1 MAQFKIE
8 LLTPVVQ
15 STNGNSFGSR
25 TKFLRTT
32 ISEFYSQEEEYKK
45 ETEGFV
51 SSRDRTFCY
60 TFNEKFSKHKNAQ
73 KDFSF
78 SMLKNIWLEN
88 EFSQNP
94 FVSAIHVGT
103 QILLTDKNKK
113 QHIFTVKNIS
123 YKISTS
129 NITYDYTCQDSFS
142 YQGARQ
148 NSGYAINNDPSE
160 DDYIGAK
167 SVDWWIVKKIQPECH
182 ISYQYLYLDDALWI
196 DTYGNIQTSVN
207 KKANVKTI
215 IKPEYTKQ
223 LYKEYHEEIPFST
236 SGSTATGALI
246 SLAEQLGLSI
256 QVYEEVV
263 NGELFGFFWLE
274 PEKKENIS
282 GFKYSPTSTIKDLS
296 FSHAGESL
304 ATVLNIESNTVD
316 DEIISLIPSLTP
328 FFANLFTTYEWD
340 SSSYGDQYFTTLCQ
354 QKVFRSDGTMAS
366 DFILDQPKADGS
378 YLYFK
383 VNGLRI
389 PKLYSNIQFNDGDKV
404 SKFYI
409 NEELVTPS
417 TTHWS
422 FGYWK
427 EEINEATKE
436 VINKRWISLLVEN
449 SLSSLE
455 NSDEIEYF
463 LRVSDPRGE
472 NKEKLNISHFDLF
485 FTFYRHASKE
495 DLEFAEIADKCP
507 WLENKLIDFSYF
519 LENNIIN
526 KHEYNNLTNII
537 NNTLRKVNGKLLTYT
552 KEYFSQIESK
562 VRAISDLTN
571 KVDSIGA
578 AFQSDVIDAYANDGE
593 VTNTNY
599 FEQAYNTFMGSW
611 NRSEDK
617 KTDLIQYDEI
627 LKSYANKYISA
638 QQRFLKNIYNFREYF
653 NSKVLWGPT
662 SAEVYERTL
671 TINYSG
677 LNDKFLIFSS
687 GDWKPFEDT
696 TKLLYKDKENP
707 NKWILKTKLFNQD
720 KKTLAEYV
728 DHNNFKNYK
737 VKKYIE
743 GAAAKDGVFNS
754 NRQYYRYMISTPC
767 IRDGET
773 NNRLAP
779 EETIEVEGIKGTA
792 KLQAYYYSS
801 DNTDDHY
808 FLPGVDL
815 KTVENTLTVRRF
827 SIQDN
832 EAAKVGYKI
841 IPVDVDEGHM
851 IQEYIFNKAKDKNIN
866 EPLWFQK
873 SDLDPIQIDWF
884 GKSDVSSKVFGNIED
899 TTAWLSSLGYDSED
913 MPQWLI
919 TALKDKTI
927 EDKSQQYKLYRSNFP
942 ISTIY
947 IRSKQFKMGIDDNG
961 EAIYKPDGDAFKW
974 YELDLVNTSNYTRF
988 YHRGF
993 KKILLLFHDSV
1004 GWSTAKYGNK
1014 DYDNNSIDTYSGL
1027 HNGDETVYAPTS
1039 TSYDLYKKHY
1049 LDKKPQE
1056 KHYYNYYSNRS
1067 ETYRS
1072 AKRKKENSSELA
1084 EPYCYK
1090 TSFMRVLTTNDYI
1103 NKEGKYLILPVK
1115 VDNNQVITYSF
1126 IKKLKANESSYS
1138 NKTLFYPIYS
1148 MCENIDLLKYHWKD
1162 TNSVDVLSFLKE
1174 VFGNEVSVT
1183 NNEDLKNYGFCWVD
1197 SKEEFVVLEEVDY
1210 KERKVIETTNIVSY
1224 KNLQL
1229 DPYMPIFNSNGS
1241 IYNPKQETDFATNF
1255 YYFEDGTSVY
1265 TEDDEFNL
1273 DNLYFNDKGERVYT
1287 LKQIKHCYYLD
1298 SSKLEYE
1305 NYTADNFSTNAQ
1317 ATLILWEDGKQ
1328 KVLENANI
1336 QLNPI
1341 YRTNENDG
1349 KIKEYYLVNVIDSNG
1364 EEHVFEAQIK
1374 TNAINLKDTTN
1385 GQLYYK
1391 YKNNTNRKH
1400 LIEKIASIEAQ
1411 LEEYWM
1417 QAYSASKYCEYF
1429 LPEHWQ
1435 KVVGGKDNMFASK
1448 IAENGTLS
1456 STMIPL
1462 VKIYSENGKTV
1473 LPKYELTNIEV
1484 NTHVSDKELNLE
1496 NSSGKSVAW
1505 VCGRNPALKNA
1516 MNNLKI
1522 VWEDWSMLDLQS
1534 TTTYY
1539 YAEPGTGWTWQQAEK
1554 ELSKTSLGDKSMF
1567 SGIYLMMFYYI
1578 QQNYQQWAAVNY
1590 TQALNEHNQIWDNL
1604 YKLFPG
1610 VILETNYTNQDA
1622 GTPTELLTLAT
1633 NYFKDLSRPERNYN
1647 ISVIDALKLG
1657 GYNGQEINI
1666 GDPIQIDAEEYYDE
1680 YDDVKKTLSQYLF
1693 VTDISY
1699 NLRKDTD
1706 IQLTVNSIKYQD
1718 KLIRRLAKL
1727 IIK

>member
-8 LLTPVVQ
+8 LLTPMVQ
-15 STNGNSFGSR
+15 SASSNSFGNR
-25 TKFLRTT
+25 TKFLKTT
-32 ISEFYSQEEEYKK
+32 ISEFYSQEKEYQK

-94 FVSAIHVGT
+94 FVSNIHIGT

-123 YKISTS
+123 YKISNS

-148 NSGYAINNDPSE
+148 NSGYTINNDPSE
-160 DDYIGAK
+160 EDYIGAK

-182 ISYQYLYLDDALWI
+182 ISYQYLYLADSLWI
-196 DTYGNIQTSVN
+196 DNYGSIQISTG
-207 KKANVKTI
+207 KKTNVKTI
-215 IKPEYTKQ
+215 IKPEYTKKTH
-223 LYKEYHEEIPFST
+223 KEYHEEIPFSV
-236 SGSTATGALI
+236 SGSTSTGALI
-246 SLAEQLGLSI
+246 ALAEQLGLSI
-256 QVYEEVV
+256 QVYEKIVE
-263 NGELFGFFWLE
+263 GELFGFFWLE

-282 GFKYSPTSTIKDLS
+282 GFKYSPTSTIKDLG

-304 ATVLNIESNTVD
+304 ATVLNIESNTVN

-328 FFANLFTTYEWD
+328 FFAHLFTTYEWD

-354 QKVFRSDGTMAS
+354 QKVFRSDGTTAS
-366 DFILDQPKADGS
+366 DFTLDQPILEDN

-383 VNGLRI
+383 INGLRI
-389 PKLYSNIQFNDGDKV
+389 PKLYSNIQFNDRDKI

-422 FGYWK
+422 FGYRENIGTEQDPEYKW
-427 EEINEATKE
+427 
-436 VINKRWISLLVEN
+436 VDLLIEN
-449 SLSSLE
+449 SLLSLKDNE
-455 NSDEIEYF
+455 EKEYF
-463 LRVSDPRGE
+463 LKISDPRGE
-472 NKEKLNISHFDLF
+472 DKEELNLHHFDLLL
-485 FTFYRHASKE
+485 TFYRHASKE

-519 LENNIIN
+519 LESNIIN
-526 KHEYNNLTNII
+526 KYEYNSLTNIV
-537 NNTLRKVNGKLLTYT
+537 NNTLRKVNGRLLAYT

-562 VRAISDLTN
+562 VKAISDLTD

-578 AFQSDVIDAYANDGE
+578 AFQSDVIDTYARDGE
-593 VTNTNY
+593 VTDTTY
-599 FEQAYNTFMGSW
+599 FEQAYNTFMGAWSKK
-611 NRSEDK
+611 EDG
-617 KTDLIQYDEI
+617 KTDLIQYNEL
-627 LKSYANKYISA
+627 LKDYANKYINA
-638 QQRFLKNIYNFREYF
+638 QQRFLKNVYNFREYF

-662 SAEVYERTL
+662 SSEIYERTL
-671 TINYSG
+671 TIDYSG
-677 LNDKFLIFSS
+677 RSDKFLIFSS

-696 TKLLYKDKENP
+696 TKLLYKDVKNP

-720 KKTLAEYV
+720 QKTLAEYV

-743 GAAAKDGVFNS
+743 GAVAQDDVFNPK
-754 NRQYYRYMISTPC
+754 RQYYRYMISIPC
-767 IRDGET
+767 IRDDET
-773 NNRLAP
+773 NSRLAP
-779 EETIEVEGIKGTA
+779 DETISVAGIRGYQA
-792 KLQAYYYSS
+792 AQAYYYSS
-801 DNTDDHY
+801 DNADDHY
-808 FLPGVDL
+808 FCPGIDL
-815 KTVENTLTVRRF
+815 KKIENDLIVKRF
-827 SIQDN
+827 STK
-832 EAAKVGYKI
+832 EKVEYKI
-841 IPVDVDEGHM
+841 IPIDVDEGHM
-851 IQEYIFNKAKDKNIN
+851 IQEYIFNKTKNSSN
-866 EPLWFQK
+866 ALWFQK

-884 GKSDVSSKVFGNIED
+884 GESDVNSKVFKNIKD
-899 TTAWLSSLGYDSED
+899 TTAWLSSLGYDTED
-913 MPQWLI
+913 MPQWFV
-919 TALKDKTI
+919 TALEKSTI
-927 EDKSQQYKLYRSNFP
+927 EDKSKQYELYRNNFP

-947 IRSKQFKMGIDDNG
+947 IYSKQFKMDIDDNG
-961 EAIYKPDGDAFKW
+961 DTVYKQDGDALKW
-974 YELDLVNTSNYTRF
+974 YELDLVNKSNYTRF

-993 KKILLLFHDSV
+993 KWVLAMFKDSV
-1004 GWSTAKYGNK
+1004 GWSTSKYGNK
-1014 DYDNNSIDTYSGL
+1014 DYDNKSIGTYSGL
-1027 HNGDETVYAPTS
+1027 YDGEKTVYAPTS

-1049 LDKKPQE
+1049 LNKKSE

-1067 ETYRS
+1067 ETYKS
-1072 AKRKKENSSELA
+1072 AKRKKSDKSSELV

-1090 TSFMRVLTTNDYI
+1090 TSFVRVLTKNDYI

-1115 VDNNQVITYSF
+1115 VADNQIIERDF
-1126 IKKLKANESSYS
+1126 IKKLKANENGYS

-1148 MCENIDLLKYHWKD
+1148 MCENIELLKYNWKD
-1162 TNSVDVLSFLKE
+1162 ANSVDVWSFLQE
-1174 VFGNEVSVT
+1174 VFGNNVSVKET
-1183 NNEDLKNYGFCWVD
+1183 EDFKNYGFYYQND
-1197 SKEEFVVLEEVDY
+1197 DGTDEFVVLEEIDY
-1210 KERKVIETTNIVSY
+1210 KEKKIVEASNIVSY

-1229 DPYMPIFNSNGS
+1229 DPYMPIFNSDGS
-1241 IYNPKQETDFATNF
+1241 IYNPKQEADFATNF
-1255 YYFEDGTSVY
+1255 YYFEDDTSVY
-1265 TEDDEFNL
+1265 AEDDNFNL
-1273 DNLYFNDKGERVYT
+1273 NNLYFNDKGERVYT

-1305 NYTADNFSTNAQ
+1305 NYSADNFSTNTQ
-1317 ATLILWEDGKQ
+1317 ATLILWENGEQ
-1328 KVLENANI
+1328 KVLENANV
-1336 QLNPI
+1336 QLNPV
-1341 YRTNENDG
+1341 YGKREQDG
-1349 KIKEYYLVNVIDSNG
+1349 KVEEYYLVDVIDSNG
-1364 EEHVFEAQIK
+1364 EKHVFEAQIK
-1374 TNAINLKDTTN
+1374 TNSINLADITN
-1385 GQLYYK
+1385 GQLYSK
-1391 YKNNTNRKH
+1391 YKNSTNRSH
-1400 LIEKIASIEAQ
+1400 LIAKVASIEAQ

-1435 KVVGGKDNMFASK
+1435 KTVAGKDNMFASK
-1448 IAENGTLS
+1448 IADNGVLS
-1456 STMIPL
+1456 SVMVPL
-1462 VKIYSENGKTV
+1462 VKIYSENGKTI
-1473 LPKYELTNIEV
+1473 LPKYELTNIEID
-1484 NTHVSDKELNLE
+1484 THVTDKELNLE
-1496 NSSGKSVAW
+1496 NHDGKSVAW
-1505 VCGRNPALKNA
+1505 VCGRNPALKDA

-1522 VWEDWSMLDLQS
+1522 IWDDWSMLDLQS

-1554 ELSKTSLGDKSMF
+1554 ELSKTALGDKSMF

-1578 QQNYQQWAAVNY
+1578 QQNYQQWAATNY
-1590 TQALNEHNQIWDNL
+1590 TQALSEHNQIWDNL

-1610 VILETNYTNQDA
+1610 VVLETNYTNEDA
-1622 GTPTELLTLAT
+1622 GTSAELLTLAE

-1647 ISVIDALKLG
+1647 ISVIDALKLD
-1657 GYNGQEINI
+1657 GYNGQEVNI

-1680 YDDVKKTLSQYLF
+1680 YDDIKKTLSQYLF

-1699 NLRKDTD
+1699 DLRKDTD